1 MHLAILMSNTD
12 ESEFAQ
18 QHPKDGEKWQALLA
32 PLMPDARFT
41 VYSVKDGEFPTD
53 ESIYDGWIITG
64 SPASVHDVDPWL
76 ETLFALIRRIVA
88 RQTPL
93 FGACFGHQAI
103 AMALG
108 GHVAQNPGG
117 WVFGTTETEVTS
129 QVCELAPW
137 MTPGPIRQYAAHIE
151 QVVDLPKD
159 AQVVMAN
166 ADCPVGGFVIG
177 SRVFT
182 TQYHPEMTH
191 HFIGA
196 LIEELADQKPAE
208 VIDTARASLDQ
219 SAENGRFG
227 RWIVAFLRSA

>member
-1 MHLAILMSNTD
+1 MRLAILMSNTD

-32 PLMPDARFT
+32 PLMPDAEFT
-41 VYSVKDGEFPTD
+41 VYSVKDGQFPTD

-76 ETLFALIRRIVA
+76 EALFALIRRIVD
-88 RQTPL
+88 RGTPL

-108 GHVAQNPGG
+108 GHVAENPGG

-129 QVCELAPW
+129 PAPW
-137 MTPGPIRQYAAHIE
+137 MTTGPLRQYAAHIE
-151 QVVDLPKD
+151 QVVDLPEGAK
-159 AQVVMAN
+159 VVMTN
-166 ADCPVGGFVIG
+166 ASCPVGGFVIG
-177 SRVFT
+177 NHVFT

-191 HFIGA
+191 GFIGA
-196 LIEELADQKPAE
+196 LIDELADQKPGD
-208 VIDTARASLDQ
+208 VITTARASLNQ
-219 SAENGRFG
+219 TAENGRFG
-227 RWIVAFLRSA
+227 RWIVQFLRSTST